1 MIKGIHHAAIST
13 SDLDRSLKFYRD
25 LLGFKV
31 TFELDFG
38 EGDEVLQRLMAL
50 GGKAAGRL
58 ALLRADNAFI
68 ELFQFTSPS
77 PQPVDPRRPVC
88 DHGLTHVCLAVT
100 DIDAEYTRLQAAGM
114 YFHCP
119 VQEFGN
125 LRVTYGRDPDGNV
138 VELLQ
143 VPDGDAMA
151 LDRS

>member
-88 DHGLTHVCLAVT
+88 DHGLTHVCCRKTARPDSGPTRYRLAVT
-100 DIDAEYTRLQAAGM
+100 SSLARISIRREAVR
-114 YFHCP
+114 H
-119 VQEFGN
+119 
-125 LRVTYGRDPDGNV
+125 
-138 VELLQ
+138 
-143 VPDGDAMA
+143 
-151 LDRS
+151 